1 MKSLNDLIYVLPK
14 FINKMKKVM
23 ITATLFIGMM
33 ASAMVFSSFTTLKGD
48 ESAHPTI
55 STLLLTNSNND
66 DWERVGVMEISKI
79 VGNNASAT
87 QKVQVY
93 NNSDGNRA
101 VKDRYG
107 YHIIEENRQYGR
119 YPKDECPECGYR
131 YKVFYEG
138 DYWYTQGIVK
148 RY

>member
-1 MKSLNDLIYVLPK
+1 
-14 FINKMKKVM
+14 
-23 ITATLFIGMM
+23 M
-33 ASAMVFSSFTTLKGD
+33 A
-48 ESAHPTI
+48 
-55 STLLLTNSNND
+55 NSNND

-93 NNSDGNRA
+93 NDSDGNRA
-101 VKDRYG
+101 VKDKYG
-107 YHIIEENRQYGR
+107 YQIIEENRQYGK
-119 YPKDECPECGYR
+119 YPKDECAECGYR

-138 DYWYTQGIVK
+138 EYWYTQGIVK